1 MKLLQAS
8 VLAICAPVV
17 VGRFIESH
25 ERDNVIL
32 DKAAAEKFLIELA
45 PGKQAWVTE
54 DEKWELR
61 RVSLRLSA
69 DTGRRC

>member
-1 MKLLQAS
+1 MKLLTAS
-8 VLAICAPVV
+8 VLAICAPAVA
-17 VGRFIESH
+17 GRFIEPH

-32 DKAAAEKFLIELA
+32 EKAAAEKFLIEVA

-61 RVSLRLSA
+61 RVSLRYPE
-69 DTGRRC
+69 DTVSKY